1 MSSNLDINW
10 FNDIKRE
17 TRGLNDYDLGEV
29 QEIGEDY
36 IIIQRGMADKDKF
49 IIPKSQSS
57 NFDGLALNLN
67 MSDEDANIYK
77 Q

>member
-1 MSSNLDINW
+1 
-10 FNDIKRE
+10 
-17 TRGLNDYDLGEV
+17 
-29 QEIGEDY
+29 
-36 IIIQRGMADKDKF
+36 MADKDKF